1 MTKQDAF
8 KIIKDVFQSVE
19 YYNNNIIEQI
29 YDFIEK
35 DEENLNE
42 AYEKVY
48 SEFWDIVVKALLFKN
63 PA

>member
-8 KIIKDVFQSVE
+8 KIIEDIFQYME
-19 YYNNNIIEQI
+19 YHNNIIEQF
-29 YDFIEK
+29 YDFIEE

-48 SEFWDIVVKALLFKN
+48 SEFWDIVRKALL
-63 PA
+63 

>member
-8 KIIKDVFQSVE
+8 KIIEDIFQYME
-19 YYNNNIIEQI
+19 YHNNIIEQF
-29 YDFIEK
+29 YDFIEE

-48 SEFWDIVVKALLFKN
+48 SEFWDIVEKALLFKN
-63 PA
+63 PT